1 MALQVTFT
9 DAMGVLHESAYAKI
23 TKIRGNYMDKGGG
36 MVVEVWHNF
45 DTRSKDNEAIRK
57 QSTMSLEYE
66 FDTALF
72 EEIFLISG
80 ISSIDSLYG
89 WLKTHLDGP
98 SNRTEDGHRLNNEGH
113 NIDWTQATDV

>member
-36 MVVEVWHNF
+36 IVVEVWHNL

-80 ISSIDSLYG
+80 ISTIDSL
-89 WLKTHLDGP
+89 
-98 SNRTEDGHRLNNEGH
+98 
-113 NIDWTQATDV
+113 